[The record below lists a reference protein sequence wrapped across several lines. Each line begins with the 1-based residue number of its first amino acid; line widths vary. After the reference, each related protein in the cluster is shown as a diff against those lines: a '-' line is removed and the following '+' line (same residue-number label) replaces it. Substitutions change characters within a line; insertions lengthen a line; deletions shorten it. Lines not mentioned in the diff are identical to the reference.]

1 MSKDARVSADK
12 AMAAGGKKARKS
24 TSKSSATSKAGGP
37 LRPQITVVDGGYTMK
52 GFVGVPE
59 EGMAAAVMDRLPVVV
74 QKVGNR
80 GIASC

>member
-12 AMAAGGKKARKS
+12 AVATGGKKARKI
-24 TSKSSATSKAGGP
+24 TSKSSATSKAGGRF
-37 LRPQITVVDGGYTMK
+37 RPQITVVEGGYTMK

-59 EGMAAAVMDRLPVVV
+59 EGMAATVMDRLPGVV

-80 GIASC
+80 TNASG